1 MKTFNVAEDKEEVQ
15 DPKFAAIDAQRYNR
29 ENRSRISADQL
40 ETLREIEAWVGG
52 LGMPGTPY
60 TTARMQYVTVKM
72 GPIDKSIDA
81 RSRLKLHPGYTEM
94 QKLENP
100 KPPVPITH
108 FKKCEVRKKGV
119 TLLAR
124 LYY

>member
-100 KPPVPITH
+100 NPPVPITH

>member
-29 ENRSRISADQL
+29 ENRSRISEDQL

-81 RSRLKLHPGYTEM
+81 RSRLKVHPGYTEM

-100 KPPVPITH
+100 NPPIPITH